1 MVNKA
6 GVWGHFGSWDFRRAA
21 MYQSVKKIKNVSKGT
36 QILMD
41 KFNLSEEN
49 ADNIYYEIQT
59 TDADQWVSG
68 WPGYATGLSACKKI
82 DNETIQCDHIFS
94 GNQLIR
100 FNINLTTMNAEMP
113 AQDGILHP
121 SSIVYPTE
129 DGIHEKKYI
138 DNAIPY
144 SIALIPEGDSFKSI
158 LMAPELASSIFTKL
172 FFYQGYGLKHFEL
185 FHQVTDVTG
194 ADIYVWK
201 INWEG
206 KGIDET
212 EKLE

>member
-1 MVNKA
+1 
-6 GVWGHFGSWDFRRAA
+6 
-21 MYQSVKKIKNVSKGT
+21 MYQSVKKVMDVSEGI

-41 KFNLSEEN
+41 KFNLSEEQ
-49 ADNIYYEIQT
+49 ADNYYYEIQT

-68 WPGYATGLSACKKI
+68 LPGYASGLSGCKKI
-82 DNETIQCDHIFS
+82 DNETIQCDHAFG

-113 AQDGILHP
+113 TQKGILHP

-129 DGIHEKKYI
+129 EGIYEKKYKE
-138 DNAIPY
+138 DTIPY

-158 LMAPELASSIFTKL
+158 LISPELASSMFTKL

-185 FHQVTDVTG
+185 FHHATDVTG
-194 ADIYVWK
+194 ANIYVWK

-206 KGIDET
+206 KDIDKT
-212 EKLE
+212 EKVEPDE